1 MAHGV
6 FEACFRIYWETSGGG
21 MQPRVLLL
29 VRSFSCQDTQD
40 SFFLTDMKRLD
51 YDDIDE
57 DTLPRAPLL
66 LRGIE
71 NNCYTFLS
79 SSPHFTIC
87 YSRCWFVRWW
97 LEKKKWTTN
106 RSLANMIYVNKIR
119 NIKYVKRCIP
129 CLCCIILYCGHRQM
143 CGGIGAFIVAVW
155 TSRRE
160 CRISLDWFHSA

>member
-1 MAHGV
+1 VHHQKIV
-6 FEACFRIYWETSGGG
+6 FLFPFPFLYCYIFHPRTTANGSWSFRSLLSNILGDERGG

-87 YSRCWFVRWW
+87 YSRCWFVR
-97 LEKKKWTTN
+97 
-106 RSLANMIYVNKIR
+106 
-119 NIKYVKRCIP
+119 
-129 CLCCIILYCGHRQM
+129 
-143 CGGIGAFIVAVW
+143 
-155 TSRRE
+155 
-160 CRISLDWFHSA
+160 